1 MRKFLLFM
9 TFLSLCTVSN
19 AQISEIST
27 TAGSQRLGG
36 FRSGVAAVMSRDG
49 EIYLLLPSTN
59 QFDDY
64 FSFVLGKDKES
75 ALQTLDD
82 LENLFASK
90 NNGDY
95 VSFQTCDGKYTY
107 EAFVGYTFGV
117 GGLNFEADW
126 YAGEIGFSASEIP
139 RVRKIIQRQ

>member
-1 MRKFLLFM
+1 M

-19 AQISEIST
+19 AQISGIST

-36 FRSGVAAVMSRDG
+36 FRSGIAQVMSRDG

-59 QFDDY
+59 QLDDY

-82 LENLFASK
+82 IENLFVNTK
-90 NNGDY
+90 NGDY
-95 VSFQTCDGKYTY
+95 VSFQTCAGEYTY
-107 EAFVGYTFGV
+107 QARVEYLLGIGTLLFDA
-117 GGLNFEADW
+117 EW
-126 YAGEIGFSASEIP
+126 YAGEIGFSSSEIP
-139 RVRKIIQRQ
+139 RVRRIIQRQ